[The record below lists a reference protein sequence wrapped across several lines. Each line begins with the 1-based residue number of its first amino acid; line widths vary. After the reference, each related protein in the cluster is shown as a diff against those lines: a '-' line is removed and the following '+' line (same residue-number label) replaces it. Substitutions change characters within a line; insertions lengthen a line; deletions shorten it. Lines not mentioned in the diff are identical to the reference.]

1 MMSHAPVLVF
11 LLPLVGAVLAMLAGL
26 RFDRAGWY
34 VAAASAVGQV
44 AVAVALLVR
53 VVTGGTL
60 DYVAGGF
67 AVPFGIELVVDGLSA
82 PLLVVIAV
90 VFAAVVAYA
99 HRAGPHT
106 TAFYSLLCLL
116 VTGLTGMTVTGDA
129 FNLYVFLEIA
139 GLAAYALVASSDDTD
154 AAVAAFKYLLVGT
167 VGASLYLLGVG
178 FLLIATGTLNM
189 ADLAARIAEIGY
201 TSPLV
206 VVGFGLIAG
215 GLAVKTALFPVHTWQ
230 PDAYATAPDSVATVI
245 SALMSTVAAYAIGRM
260 VLSVFTVEFFTA
272 VPLARTVVLA
282 LAGVSIVAG
291 SVLAVLQTEVR
302 RILAYSSVSQ
312 FGMIVAGFAI
322 ATPAAVV
329 GALIHLIGHAIMK
342 GGLFATAGLV
352 SRRTGAETV
361 DDYAGLAQRDRLG
374 AGAFAVIALAMVGV
388 PPAVGFVGKWYIVIG
403 AVRAEAWAIAAVL
416 LGSTVLTLAYF
427 ASIVERMY
435 FREPATDPDAQPA
448 AGPSATATDQ
458 DATVDVADGGD
469 PTTAPDGTGRPTVS
483 LSMIAVVL
491 GATIAA
497 VALGFGASQLQPL
510 VERTLQ
516 GVLA

>member
-1 MMSHAPVLVF
+1 MMPHAPVFVF

-26 RFDRAGWY
+26 RFERAGWY
-34 VAAASAVGQV
+34 VAAAIV
-44 AVAVALLVR
+44 VALALLAR
-53 VVTGGTL
+53 VAAGGSV

-99 HRAGPHT
+99 HRAGPHA

-139 GLAAYALVASSDDTD
+139 GLAAYALVASGDDAD

-201 TSPLV
+201 DSPLV
-206 VVGFGLIAG
+206 VVAFGLIAG

-260 VLSVFTVEFFTA
+260 VLSVFTVDFFVA
-272 VPLARTVVLA
+272 VPLARDVVLA
-282 LAGVSIVAG
+282 LAAISIVAG

-312 FGMIVAGFAI
+312 FGMIVAGFVI
-322 ATPAAVV
+322 ATPLAVV

-352 SRRTGAETV
+352 SRRTGAETLA
-361 DDYAGLAQRDRLG
+361 DYDGLNQRDRLG
-374 AGAFAVIALAMVGV
+374 AGAFAVLALAMVGV

-403 AVRAEAWAIAAVL
+403 AVEAESWSIAAVL

-435 FREPATDPDAQPA
+435 FREPA
-448 AGPSATATDQ
+448 AGPGEQAQAPSPAQ
-458 DATVDVADGGD
+458 SSGQGATVDVADGGD
-469 PTTAPDGTGRPTVS
+469 PTTAPDGNGRPPVS
-483 LSMIAVVL
+483 LGMIAVVVD
-491 GATIAA
+491 ATVAA

-510 VERTLQ
+510 VEDTLQ